1 MLKFDFQKDTMHIR
15 NKIVITLGIFWFLYH
30 LIIMAGGFCDYF
42 IEEKYENEWYVYES
56 DSEADGVGGNT
67 YSQYAV
73 DGPFNKYDAIQC
85 LNKYRREAK
94 EFRRNYGTIYNLIPE
109 ADINIIDGVRVTF
122 SNHDIVH
129 FRASGN
135 APEFRCYT
143 ESSTEDLAV
152 SLNDFC
158 KQLIVDLYLA

>member
-1 MLKFDFQKDTMHIR
+1 
-15 NKIVITLGIFWFLYH
+15 
-30 LIIMAGGFCDYF
+30 MAGGFCDYF

-109 ADINIIDGVRVTF
+109 ADINIIDGDYTGWYR
-122 SNHDIVH
+122 IV
-129 FRASGN
+129 FVLMSYL
-135 APEFRCYT
+135 F
-143 ESSTEDLAV
+143 
-152 SLNDFC
+152 
-158 KQLIVDLYLA
+158 LIGPLYLLYKYYDSSKYYPCFL